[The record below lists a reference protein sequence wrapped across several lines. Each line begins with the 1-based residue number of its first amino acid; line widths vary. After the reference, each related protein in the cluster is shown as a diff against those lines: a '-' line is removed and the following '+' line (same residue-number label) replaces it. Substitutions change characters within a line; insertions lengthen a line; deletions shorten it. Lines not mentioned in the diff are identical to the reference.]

1 MWVIFMVIGYI
12 KEENFNNNLFKRIE
26 VKNIDNN
33 YILSISMQ
41 RKNKPTT
48 KKKLIKYIQ
57 KFKIDTLVFS
67 KELEE
72 NFKPSICEMLQ
83 TEKVHILNGKKLM
96 EFMEFEIVKYV
107 INKQNTSMEKEDVY
121 IIFKKTTAFNLN
133 FLKKFIENFK
143 TVNIVT
149 NDVERL
155 KNVQDNLLENDGI
168 LISVSNNK
176 KKALKR
182 AKYILNINLN
192 IEELSKYKIN
202 RNAIIINI
210 MEDVKYND
218 PTFDGINV
226 NYFKVKCPDEYVE
239 KFEQIGDNFDTAQL
253 YESILLKD
261 NVQKRDIEDVYERIK
276 KDEVIVSELIGNNGT
291 ISDEELQ
298 KIHNLNIDKIRKLV

>member
-1 MWVIFMVIGYI
+1 MVIGYI